1 MKYCVPAFTSEDG
14 DDAQTFYEKL
24 TEEFYK
30 SEAGKVVVNITR
42 TWKTNLVLIFTGLI
56 VSFLFMW
63 LMSKCARCLALFGVA
78 VMLLSFF
85 GGGAACLYMGLT
97 DSVTTAATDQSTTN
111 MGLLITGGV
120 LLFFGLCTACCIWCN
135 RTSLETA
142 IAIIDASADFMID
155 TKRLILVSVF
165 YFILTMIIFFM
176 WLFSVACVFSLLD
189 FKPSPIPVTQLK
201 EIDGAIPGKIWA
213 MFAFLLFGM
222 LWVG

>member
-1 MKYCVPAFTSEDG
+1 LKYCIPALESADP
-14 DDAQTFYEKL
+14 DQDTFYEEL
-24 TEEFYK
+24 MADFYK
-30 SEAGKVVVNITR
+30 SEAGQVLVDLTR

-78 VMLLSFF
+78 VLLLSFF

-97 DSVTTAATDQSTTN
+97 GSVNVGDGDQDTMNT
-111 MGLLITGGV
+111 GLLITGGV

-165 YFILTMIIFFM
+165 YFILTMIIFFL
-176 WLFSVACVFSLLD
+176 WLASCACVFSLLD
-189 FKPSPIPVTQLK
+189 FTAPDMTAKVP
-201 EIDGAIPGKIWA
+201 
-213 MFAFLLFGM
+213 
-222 LWVG
+222 

>member
-1 MKYCVPAFTSEDG
+1 LKYCIPAVKSAGPGQD
-14 DDAQTFYEKL
+14 TFYDEL
-24 TEEFYK
+24 LADFYK
-30 SEAGKVVVNITR
+30 SEAGQVLVDLTR

-78 VMLLSFF
+78 VLLLSFF

-97 DSVTTAATDQSTTN
+97 GSVSTAATDSEKMNTA
-111 MGLLITGGV
+111 LLITGGV
-120 LLFFGLCTACCIWCN
+120 LLLLGLCISCCIWCN

-165 YFILTMIIFFM
+165 YFILTMIIFFL
-176 WLFSVACVFSLLD
+176 WLASCACVFSLLE
-189 FKPSPIPVTQLK
+189 F
-201 EIDGAIPGKIWA
+201 E
-213 MFAFLLFGM
+213 
-222 LWVG
+222 